1 MNARTTLVVLAT
13 SLVGCSSLLPTQEE
27 GCYALTPVRPSGILR
42 DECQLLADAA
52 GTLGARM
59 TQSGYILDVRFR
71 FSSPDQGPV
80 VDVAMAGRFD
90 YGRDTFSVDG
100 SAENI
105 VLPIAGQSC
114 QLQVVDVHLEGRTDP
129 GAPTQFSGLIR
140 VTTSTLRPEACICQ
154 AWFEYQANRSTNAS
168 ICP

>member
-1 MNARTTLVVLAT
+1 MNARTALVVLAT
-13 SLVGCSSLLPTQEE
+13 SLVGCSTVLPAQDQ

-71 FSSPDQGPV
+71 LSSPAQGPM

-90 YGRDTFSVDG
+90 FGRDTFSVDG
-100 SAENI
+100 TADNI
-105 VLPIAGQSC
+105 VLPIGGQSC
-114 QLQVVDVHLEGRTDP
+114 QLQLVAVHLEGTTDDRDP
-129 GAPTQFSGLIR
+129 AHFSGLMRI
-140 VTTSTLRPEACICQ
+140 TTSTLRPETCVCQ
-154 AWFEYQANRSTNAS
+154 AWFEYQAHISITEN

>member
-1 MNARTTLVVLAT
+1 MPSR
-13 SLVGCSSLLPTQEE
+13 
-27 GCYALTPVRPSGILR
+27 PVRPSGILR

-71 FSSPDQGPV
+71 FSSPSQGPV

-105 VLPIAGQSC
+105 VLPIAGPVLSAS
-114 QLQVVDVHLEGRTDP
+114 GR
-129 GAPTQFSGLIR
+129 GRAPRRQHRSRGPRSSFSGLIR
-140 VTTSTLRPEACICQ
+140 ITTSTLRPETCICQ
-154 AWFEYQANRSTNAS
+154 AWFEYQAIRSTNAS